1 LAGPVWATWLIGR
14 RRWRA
19 GEAKRPDAPSLSEE
33 SIMHCARHP
42 RVETLLTCVTC
53 GTPICTECMIETP
66 VGMKCPTCG
75 RSPIPAVYRVN
86 PIRLAS
92 AMAASVVCGAMAG
105 AILLSL
111 GGFGLITVLL
121 GVAMGAGTGEVA
133 GRASGGKR
141 GAMLG
146 LATGI
151 SLVVGGL
158 LVAPHLLSTLL
169 GFGALPPGELMTL
182 LSRRP
187 LYLLAIVLSGATAY
201 SRLR

>member
-1 LAGPVWATWLIGR
+1 
-14 RRWRA
+14 
-19 GEAKRPDAPSLSEE
+19 
-33 SIMHCARHP
+33 
-42 RVETLLTCVTC
+42 
-53 GTPICTECMIETP
+53 
-66 VGMKCPTCG
+66 MKCPLCG

-92 AMAASVVCGAMAG
+92 AMAASVVSGTMAG

-121 GVAMGAGTGEVA
+121 SVAIGVGAGEVA

-141 GAMLG
+141 GVVLS
-146 LATGI
+146 LATAT

-158 LVAPHLLSTLL
+158 LVAPHLLSVLL
-169 GFGALPPGELMTL
+169 GFGALPPGELMAL
-182 LSRRP
+182 LSHRP
-187 LYLLAIVLSGATAY
+187 FYVLAIVLSGVTAY